1 MGMLAKWQLGTKAL
15 EVLTWAADVARSV
28 DPGAA
33 LQIALKVLEIQTA
46 HADKPGAERL
56 AILLTWVREHYEIS
70 DNVATVIGYVNAL
83 VTLVK
88 AVQVFRK

>member
-1 MGMLAKWQLGTKAL
+1 MSMLAKWKLGAHAM

-33 LQIALKVLEIQTA
+33 LQIALKVLSIQA
-46 HADKPGAERL
+46 EHADKPGAERL
-56 AILLTWVREHYEIS
+56 AILLAWVRQNYEIS

>member
-1 MGMLAKWQLGTKAL
+1 MSMLAKWQLGTKAL

>member
-1 MGMLAKWQLGTKAL
+1 MSVFAKWNLGGKAL

-56 AILLTWVREHYEIS
+56 NILLAWVRQNYEIS

>member
-33 LQIALKVLEIQTA
+33 LQIALKVLAIQA
-46 HADKPGAERL
+46 EHADKPGAERL
-56 AILLTWVREHYEIS
+56 AILLTWVSEHYEIS